1 MERTKI
7 FSKLL
12 HLVVFA
18 IGSVILVGCTDELLE
33 KPPRGERTLS
43 NFFQTAEDAIQA
55 TNATYE
61 QMVNFDRS
69 NGFWSSV
76 HYIWY
81 LGMTDIAS
89 DDSNKGTEPADG
101 IDVGRIDDVIYDPA
115 EGPFNGLWEWYY
127 QIIFRANSAIE
138 NIPNIDMDET
148 LKNRLIGENKFIR
161 AYAYFFLVRSYG
173 GVPLITAPSGVG
185 EYSQPR
191 SEVQVV
197 YDQIENDLSNA
208 IDALPLKSKYDLSD
222 LGRATK
228 GAAQG
233 LLAKVHLFQNEFQDA
248 ERLATEVIN
257 SGEYSLTSDYSQ
269 IFTPEGENNVES
281 IFEIQAVAA
290 SDFSGGTAFSNP
302 QGVRG
307 GLNLGWG
314 FNSSERD
321 LLDSYEPGDDR
332 LQSTVL
338 FAHETTPYGPAAA
351 VTDNP
356 FMIDERYNQKAFSP
370 IANTGGNLNSGTNI
384 RRLRY
389 SDVLLIAAE
398 AAYQNG
404 KIAEAQMYTN
414 MVRARAR
421 NGQSATI
428 GVIPEALAAVVA
440 NAVGIPEIAGSP
452 FVRYVGP
459 EGPAFDEGVLPI
471 EWELVQ
477 SNTILLINN
486 LDVIKSVDGIA
497 VSTLAE
503 FKTQMQTVS
512 PVAAIPVVVDRI
524 TETFAGGTK
533 TTNVQ
538 TLNLTITAEALLLD
552 LTSTGQQLLEDIW
565 HERRVELAMEQHR
578 LFDIRRQGRVG
589 DLLRAQGK
597 SFIDGT
603 HELFPIPRN
612 ELNLNPLLG
621 QNPGYN

>member
-1 MERTKI
+1 MQGKKT
-7 FSKLL
+7 FLKLL
-12 HLVVFA
+12 HVVVA
-18 IGSVILVGCTDELLE
+18 TIGTVFLVGCTDELLE

-43 NFFQTAEDAIQA
+43 NFFQTEEDAVQA

-89 DDSNKGTEPADG
+89 DDSNKGTEPTDG
-101 IDVGRIDDVIYDPA
+101 TDVGRIDNVIYDPA

-138 NIPNIDMDET
+138 NIPNIDMEET

-173 GVPLITAPSGVG
+173 GVPLITVPSKIG
-185 EYSQPR
+185 EFEQPR
-191 SEVQVV
+191 AEAQAV
-197 YDQIENDLSNA
+197 YDQMKNDLRDA
-208 IDALPLKSKYDLSD
+208 IDALPLKSEYDMTD
-222 LGRATK
+222 LGRVTK

-257 SGEYSLTSDYSQ
+257 SGEYSLTPDYSQ
-269 IFTPEGENNVES
+269 IFIPEGENNVES

-290 SDFSGGTAFSNP
+290 SDFSGGTTFNNP

-307 GLNLGWG
+307 GINLGWG

-338 FAHETTPYGPAAA
+338 FVHETTPYGPAAA

-356 FMIDERYNQKAFSP
+356 FMIDERYNQKAFLP
-370 IANTGGNLNSGTNI
+370 LENTGGNLNSGTNI

-404 KIAEAQMYTN
+404 NVAEAQMYTN

-428 GVIPEALAAVVA
+428 GVIPETLDEVVA
-440 NAVGIPEIAGSP
+440 NAVGMPELEGSP

-459 EGPAFDEGVLPI
+459 QGPAFDEGILPI
-471 EWELVQ
+471 EWELVE
-477 SNTILLINN
+477 SNSILLINN
-486 LDVIKSVDGIA
+486 LDVIRSIDGIA
-497 VSTLAE
+497 VSSLAE
-503 FKTQMQTVS
+503 FKTKMQSVS
-512 PVAAIPVVVDRI
+512 PEATIPVVVDRI
-524 TETFAGGTK
+524 TESYAGGAK

-538 TLNLTITAEALLLD
+538 TLNLTITTEALLPD

-565 HERRVELAMEQHR
+565 HERRMELAMEQHR

-597 SFIDGT
+597 DFMDGT
-603 HELFPIPRN
+603 NELFPIPRN
-612 ELNLNPLLG
+612 ELNLNSLLE